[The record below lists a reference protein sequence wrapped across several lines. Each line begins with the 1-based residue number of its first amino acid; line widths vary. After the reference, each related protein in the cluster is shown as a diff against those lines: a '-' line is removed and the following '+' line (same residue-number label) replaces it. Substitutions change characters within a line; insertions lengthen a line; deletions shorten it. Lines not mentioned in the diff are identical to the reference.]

1 MFKILIDVN
10 VFEDVLRKRAG
21 WENSKDVIE
30 LVDKGYLEGW
40 ISSMTKVILYFWG
53 IRRSGEMGARK
64 DSFDITI
71 SFNEIPLRSSINS
84 KACSSNLPE
93 FEDNIQIQSAL
104 EFSLDAIITRNK
116 KHFQQDEI
124 PVYIPEEFLEKYQAG
139 EFATKDVPYVVIN
152 KQTRSIYN
160 EVEKPISD
168 VLLHGM
174 YVLGNEVREFERMF
188 ADYCQVKYAIGL
200 NSGTDALILAMK
212 ALDIGNNDEVITV
225 PNSFLATASS
235 IVLTGAKPV
244 FVDVCHDYNMDPE
257 LIEPAITERTKAILP
272 VHLTGRP
279 ADITPI
285 MEIAKKHNL
294 YVIEDCAQ
302 AIGAKYKDKR
312 VGGFGDIGCFSLH
325 PLKNLNALGDG
336 GVITTD
342 REDIYEYL
350 LKARN
355 HGLRNRDECDFWS
368 YNSRLD
374 TIQAA
379 VLKVKMKYIDEWTEK
394 RRLNAAHYINN
405 LKDIVKVPVE
415 KEYERSVYHTFVIQA
430 ERRDELKGFLASKG
444 IDTKIHY
451 PIPIHLQAAAHSL
464 AYKEGDFPVAEQQA
478 YRILSLPMYPEL
490 MQEHLEYVVSV
501 IREFYYA
508 G

>member
-30 LVDKGYLEGW
+30 LVDKGYVEGW
-40 ISSMTKVILYFWG
+40 ISSMTKVILYFWRT
-53 IRRSGEMGARK
+53 RRSGEMGARK
-64 DSFDITI
+64 DSFDITRA
-71 SFNEIPLRSSINS
+71 FNEIPLRSSINS

-104 EFSLDAIITRNK
+104 EFGLDAIVTRNK
-116 KHFQQDEI
+116 KHFRQDEI
-124 PVYIPEEFLEKYQAG
+124 PVYTPKEFLEKYQAG
-139 EFATKDVPYVVIN
+139 EFATKDVPYVGIKEQV
-152 KQTRSIYN
+152 RSIYN

-174 YVLGNEVREFERMF
+174 YVLGNEVREFEQMF
-188 ADYCQVKYAIGL
+188 ADYCQVKYAVGL

-212 ALDIGNNDEVITV
+212 ALGIGKGDEVITV

-235 IVLTGAKPV
+235 IVLAGAKPV
-244 FVDVCHDYNMDPE
+244 FVDVRDDYNMDPE

-279 ADITPI
+279 ADMTPI
-285 MEIAKKHNL
+285 IEIAQKHNL

-302 AIGAKYKDKR
+302 AIGAEYNGKR

-342 REDIYEYL
+342 QEETYEYL

-355 HGLRNRDECDFWS
+355 HGLRTRDECGFWS

-379 VLKVKMKYIDEWTEK
+379 ALKVKMKYLDEWTEK
-394 RRLNAAHYINN
+394 RRANAAFYREH
-405 LKDIVKVPVE
+405 LKDVVKVPIE
-415 KEYERSVYHTFVIQA
+415 KEYEKSVYHTFVVCA
-430 ERRDELKGFLASKG
+430 ERRDELKEFLSSKG

-451 PIPIHLQAAAHSL
+451 PIPIHLQKAAEHL
-464 AYKEGDFPVAEQQA
+464 EYKKGDFPEAEKQTGE
-478 YRILSLPMYPEL
+478 ILSLPVYPEL
-490 MQEHLEYVVSV
+490 TDEQLYLVVSE
-501 IREFYYA
+501 INRFY
-508 G
+508 GF